1 MSYQDELSD
10 NLVRVQ
16 RAMKEMDDFGNI
28 GASPLLDTARKIYS
42 ELEGLEEAIKQK
54 IREEE

>member
-1 MSYQDELSD
+1 MSYQDKLSD